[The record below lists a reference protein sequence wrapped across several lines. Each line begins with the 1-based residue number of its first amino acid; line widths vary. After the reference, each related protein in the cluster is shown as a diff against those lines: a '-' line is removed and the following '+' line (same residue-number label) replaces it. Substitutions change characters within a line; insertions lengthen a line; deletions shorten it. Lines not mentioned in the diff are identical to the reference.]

1 MSNLSAERIKYLL
14 DQYTGD
20 KASAMEEQELMQWI
34 AATND
39 GQLLENYLLEL
50 AGDESLPPGYTPV
63 DSQAMLDRIHLLK
76 ASHKE
81 PVVRRIRSFRSWWA
95 AASIILILATGAF
108 FWFQNNAQKNQQHPI
123 ATAKQLPADV
133 APGHNG
139 AILTLANGKK
149 IVLDSMSNGVVAVQ
163 SGAKILLKNDQVSY
177 NNTRESEAVSYN
189 TMSTPRGRQYTLVL
203 SDGSKVWLNAASS
216 ITFPTSFMGKERN
229 VEITGEAYFE
239 VAHDAERPFKVKVGD
254 MQVQVLGTHFNVNAY
269 EDEGDIKTTLLEG
282 SVKVS
287 KGNENTLIVPGEQA
301 VILNSPSGVGGITV
315 KKDIDLDE
323 VVAWKNGLFNFNN
336 ADLKTVMRQLSRWY
350 NVNIIY
356 TGEIP
361 NRVFGGEM
369 QRDLHLSQV
378 LKLLEK
384 NNVHFKIDGKNIVV
398 GS

>member
-1 MSNLSAERIKYLL
+1 
-14 DQYTGD
+14 
-20 KASAMEEQELMQWI
+20 
-34 AATND
+34 
-39 GQLLENYLLEL
+39 
-50 AGDESLPPGYTPV
+50 
-63 DSQAMLDRIHLLK
+63 
-76 ASHKE
+76 
-81 PVVRRIRSFRSWWA
+81 
-95 AASIILILATGAF
+95 
-108 FWFQNNAQKNQQHPI
+108 
-123 ATAKQLPADV
+123 
-133 APGHNG
+133 
-139 AILTLANGKK
+139 LANGKK

-177 NNTRESEAVSYN
+177 NNTREAEAVSYN